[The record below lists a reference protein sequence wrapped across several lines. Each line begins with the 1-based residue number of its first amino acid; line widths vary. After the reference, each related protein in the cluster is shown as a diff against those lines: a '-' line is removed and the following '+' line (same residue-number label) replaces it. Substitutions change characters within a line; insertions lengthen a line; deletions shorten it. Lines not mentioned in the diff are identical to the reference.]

1 MTAAQAVAEG
11 EMWYLLL
18 ITTQIKTQTN
28 NYSLNHIY
36 DKMSRFLSVTMQ
48 EGPNNNL
55 NLDCK
60 KFNFAFPLK
69 CILRCISEII
79 EKVHIY

>member
-1 MTAAQAVAEG
+1 MTVAQAVAEG

-48 EGPNNNL
+48 RG
-55 NLDCK
+55 
-60 KFNFAFPLK
+60 A
-69 CILRCISEII
+69 
-79 EKVHIY
+79 